1 MNTPTPTNVETLII
15 ALRTEDRRAHTLV
28 VDDLVKVG
36 GAAVEP
42 LLLALEDS
50 NPNVRAGAARALGK
64 IGDPRALDALI
75 ACLREDTSAEV
86 RKSAVWA
93 LHMGDVRSVMP
104 LIEALHDRDEWVRFG
119 ATIVLAKIGSPAVLP
134 LIRTTQRDRDPRV
147 RAIAAETLGRIG
159 DVRALEVLAL
169 GLKDP
174 HENVWQQSAIALGR
188 MADAR
193 AVRPLIHILLSPA
206 VDLHTKAIKA
216 LGYIGDVRAVE
227 PLIDQV
233 YENGDRWVRLFAI
246 EALGKISDLRS
257 IEVLVDAAL
266 YDESQDVRI
275 KAIVTLGELP
285 YVLAQD
291 ALAVIAES
299 EETNLNC
306 HQTAVFELG
315 KRGDERAF
323 DGLVDMLFHSPSTD
337 TRIYAALVLGEMG
350 DTRAVTPLLSALS
363 DDVPEVAG
371 QVVRV
376 LTRIGQDAT
385 EILVEALAQTESA
398 AERRWLVRVLG
409 EVGNTQAVDA
419 LVALTRNMN
428 ETHEI
433 RTEAHDILRR
443 LGYNRA
449 E

>member
-1 MNTPTPTNVETLII
+1 MNIPTNVETLII

-36 GAAVEP
+36 TAAVEP
-42 LLLALEDS
+42 LLLALEDA

-64 IGDPRALDALI
+64 IGDPRALDILI
-75 ACLREDTSAEV
+75 ACLREDSSAEV

-93 LHMGDVRSVMP
+93 LHMGDVRAVGP

-119 ATIVLAKIGSPAVLP
+119 ATIVLAKIGFPSVLP
-134 LIRTTQRDRDPRV
+134 LIRTLQRDADPRV

-159 DVRALEVLAL
+159 DVRALEALAL
-169 GLKDP
+169 ALNDTDEGIC
-174 HENVWQQSAIALGR
+174 QQAAIALGR

-193 AVRPLIHILLSPA
+193 AVWPLIHILAGPA

-216 LGYIGDVRAVE
+216 LGYIGDVRAVD

-246 EALGKISDLRS
+246 EALGKISDLRA
-257 IEVLVDAAL
+257 IEALVDAAL

-285 YVLAQD
+285 YMFAQD
-291 ALAVIAES
+291 ALALIATSDEV
-299 EETNLNC
+299 NLNC
-306 HQTAVFELG
+306 HQTAIFELG

-323 DGLVDMLFHSPSTD
+323 DGLVDMLYHSPSAE

-350 DTRAVTPLLSALS
+350 DNRAIQPLLESLA

-385 EILVEALAQTESA
+385 DVLVEALARATTTS
-398 AERRWLVRVLG
+398 ERLWLVRVLG
-409 EVGNTQAVDA
+409 EVGNTQAIAA
-419 LVALTRNMN
+419 LVTVRRNLS
-428 ETHEI
+428 EAPEVLA
-433 RTEAHDILRR
+433 EAHDILRR
-443 LGYNRA
+443 LGYNQA